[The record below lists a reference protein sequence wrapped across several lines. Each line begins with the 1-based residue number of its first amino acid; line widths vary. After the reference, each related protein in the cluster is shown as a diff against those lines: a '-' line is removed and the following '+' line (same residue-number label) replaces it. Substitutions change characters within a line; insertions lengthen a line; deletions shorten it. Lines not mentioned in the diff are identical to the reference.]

1 MGRVSD
7 YHVRFRH
14 IGHHPPLGNR
24 PLLLTDPPFNM
35 RVAFLIFEFVA
46 DILFGHL
53 QFFEVAPQL
62 IKNVKRHHRRQS
74 EHHQKTAVEDHL
86 QRIGQRVERLLGH
99 QMQHRRPVVPQV
111 QPGYPAD
118 QRGFEYPF

>member
-53 QFFEVAPQL
+53 QLFEVAPQL
-62 IKNVKRHHRRQS
+62 IKTSNA
-74 EHHQKTAVEDHL
+74 T
-86 QRIGQRVERLLGH
+86 IGVNPSTTRN
-99 QMQHRRPVVPQV
+99 PQ
-111 QPGYPAD
+111 
-118 QRGFEYPF
+118 